1 MGSNTRVSFL
11 EILILVLLLILF
23 LLLLLHL
30 RLPEVIG
37 KPKSREVPR
46 VVHCSMP
53 MGLLPAPHTTTKLY
67 YIN

>member
-37 KPKSREVPR
+37 KPKSREVLR
-46 VVHCSMP
+46 GVHCSMP
-53 MGLLPAPHTTTKLY
+53 MGLPPPAHHQALLY
-67 YIN
+67 QLK